1 MPFVYNSVRKSLYC
15 ATFFLK
21 WHSAR
26 EFCLFQP
33 PFDKSHVYQFWLSC
47 FSSCS
52 FYQNKCSLCIW
63 NLESLTLNPVPRVLM
78 THLTVRPEI
87 VSGKD
92 WRVSRSD
99 VAISTS
105 FRNIFHSVL
114 WVQLIKLSKL
124 SRWNDDVF
132 GMNTFL
138 PI

>member
-52 FYQNKCSLCIW
+52 FYQNKCSLCIS

-92 WRVSRSD
+92 WRLSRSD
-99 VAISTS
+99 VAIHSTY
-105 FRNIFHSVL
+105 
-114 WVQLIKLSKL
+114 LIILTRPL
-124 SRWNDDVF
+124 EWWHFWNVNVF
-132 GMNTFL
+132 TNMRVTTTCLAHN
-138 PI
+138 